1 MLYLYGKKCLYSFG
15 PLEARYEKH
24 FRTSFE
30 AGDTTKDEFLA
41 ALNDV
46 ATNLD
51 ESVKILG
58 FEPTGSTESKFC
70 DSAKKLKSQLEGFI
84 GRLEKL

>member
-1 MLYLYGKKCLYSFG
+1 MSLLFWTFRTS
-15 PLEARYEKH
+15 YEKR

-30 AGDTTKDEFLA
+30 VGDTTKDEFLS

-46 ATNLD
+46 ATDLD

-70 DSAKKLKSQLEGFI
+70 DSAKKLKSQLGGFI